1 MLDYEE
7 TENPYEVEKLADAI
21 SHHIRYMVM
30 IILREHKTMTIGD
43 LLRELE
49 RRYNVKMT
57 HGNIRA
63 HLMKM
68 VVYDIVEI
76 TKIDGKDAVALKK
89 DVKIFVKEVE
99 RNER

>member
-7 TENPYEVEKLADAI
+7 IENPYEVEKLADAV

-30 IILREHKTMTIGD
+30 IILRKHKVMTIGD
-43 LLRELE
+43 LMRELE
-49 RRYNVKMT
+49 RKFGVKMT

-76 TKIDGKDAVALKK
+76 TKIEGKDAVVLKK
-89 DVKIFVKEVE
+89 DVKIFVKEVKG
-99 RNER
+99 NER